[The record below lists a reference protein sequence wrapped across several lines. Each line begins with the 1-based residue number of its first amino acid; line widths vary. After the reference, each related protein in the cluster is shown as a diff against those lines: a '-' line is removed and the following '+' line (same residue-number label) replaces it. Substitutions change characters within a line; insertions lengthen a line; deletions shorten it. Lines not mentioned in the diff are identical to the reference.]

1 MLIIARTYLF
11 ITWAVIAVIIATI
24 LLMVLRLIVIQ
35 ADFNP
40 FGKIAITTRRLTDP
54 IVAPIRR
61 ALVGFGADPKYSP
74 LVTIFV
80 AVLLGYFM
88 LQLVRSIA
96 NTVLGILVSVQSGQ
110 LIPIIGY
117 ILYGMLGLYSL
128 LIFIR
133 IIFSWAMISYSNR
146 VMRFLVN
153 TTEPLLGP
161 LRRVVPTLG
170 MWDISPIFAFLII
183 LLLQQAVAVTLLSG
197 MSTNL
202 VG

>member
-1 MLIIARTYLF
+1 MQIISRAYLF
-11 ITWAVIAVIIATI
+11 ITWAVITVIIAMI

-40 FGKIAITTRRLTDP
+40 FGWIAITTRRLTDP

-61 ALVGFGADPKYSP
+61 ALVGFGVDPKFSP
-74 LVTIFV
+74 LVTILITI
-80 AVLLGYFM
+80 LLGYFT

-96 NTVLGILVSVQSGQ
+96 NTLLGVLVSVQSRQ
-110 LIPIIGY
+110 VVPIFGY
-117 ILYGMLGLYSL
+117 VLYGMLSLYLL

-146 VMRFLVN
+146 IMRFLVN

-161 LRRVVPTLG
+161 LRRIVPPLG
-170 MWDISPIFAFLII
+170 MWDISPIVALII
-183 LLLQQAVAVTLLSG
+183 IWLFQQAIVGTLLHR
-197 MSTNL
+197 MATDFI
-202 VG
+202 